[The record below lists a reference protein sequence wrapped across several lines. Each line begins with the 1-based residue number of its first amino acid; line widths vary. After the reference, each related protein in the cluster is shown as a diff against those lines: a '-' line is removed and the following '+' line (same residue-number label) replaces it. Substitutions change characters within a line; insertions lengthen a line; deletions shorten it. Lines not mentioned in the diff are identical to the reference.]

1 MEQAL
6 LQACRDKGDKTEN
19 RHKVKE
25 AETML
30 NSTDSESEEQ
40 QRDRHKQVCHHSQRF
55 KQAIRLKQECVR
67 CNTPV
72 YTYVYGGR
80 LDAYKQIH
88 SFT

>member
-40 QRDRHKQVCHHSQRF
+40 QRDTNKFVIIPKDSNKPYGLNRNASDATLLC
-55 KQAIRLKQECVR
+55 
-67 CNTPV
+67 TPTCTV
-72 YTYVYGGR
+72 V
-80 LDAYKQIH
+80 D
-88 SFT
+88 